1 MANRLL
7 SLVTSRASSFGWRI
21 AVLATTLMLA
31 ALSTGALWELF
42 SGGAR
47 KQHLLAWLLGALA
60 VALTLLII
68 EHFSNRDRLAES
80 GLSHERLR
88 MALVSGKSVAWDLDV
103 KTGRDIWF
111 GDLQTM
117 FGIPAES
124 STVQMGTFY
133 RYVHP
138 DDRER
143 VSQAVAD
150 ARDNRKP
157 YSTEFRTIHE
167 SGMVRWVGASGEFY
181 YDKKGEPVRMLGI
194 AVDITEGKKAHEAL
208 VKSEE
213 KFSKAFRA
221 GPVTMTVTRM
231 RDHRYLDVNETFEQ
245 VTGWKREEVIGR
257 TPFDINIWIDPGERE
272 RVKRLVEDQKSVRN
286 FEVHYR
292 RKNGSQGV
300 GLASAELLEIE
311 GEPLMLSAIIDITDR
326 KRAEDALSRK
336 EAELAEA
343 QHSAQLGSW
352 QWDPKSLQLH
362 WSEELSRIHGFDP
375 KLPPPSYE
383 ELPRLFT
390 AESWDQLRKTMED
403 AIQTGTFPEIDLEV
417 VRPDGGRR
425 WVSTRG
431 YAVRDSTGEVVSL
444 HGTTQDI
451 TERKTNEEA
460 LRAKEHDLA
469 EAQRLAHVGS
479 WEWGIDSGAIHW
491 SEELYRIH
499 GLDPSKP
506 APAFEDLPNVY
517 TPETWGC
524 LQRAMAANS
533 FPAMDLELIRPDG
546 SKRWIHTTFDTTR
559 NKAGVITKLRG
570 VSQDI
575 TEEKQTRDQLREN
588 QERMNAIVN
597 SAMDAIVSVDEEQQI
612 LLFNTAAEKM
622 FQCSAVEAIGTP
634 LDRFIPAPFRPIHK
648 THPFQFGLNGSTDYG
663 HFGSL
668 YALRSNGEPFPIE
681 ASISETENSGKKLF
695 TVIIRDITE
704 RLRAETT
711 LRESEERFRLV
722 ANNAPVMIWMSGAD
736 KLCNYFN
743 KPWLDFTGRPL
754 QEELGHGWV
763 KGVHPEDSDECL
775 RKYVDAFDKRQVCEV
790 EYRLR
795 RHDGEYRWLLDIGV
809 PRFNADGSF
818 AGYIGSS
825 LDITERKLAE
835 EAMST
840 IGRRLIEAHEEERTW
855 IGRELHDD
863 INQRLALLAV
873 ELDRL
878 TQHASEEVGAQ
889 VHHAQERIV
898 QIARDV
904 QSLSHRLHSSKLE
917 YLGLAKAATSFCREL
932 SEQSNVKIHF
942 KHADI
947 PHTLPKE
954 VSLCLF
960 RVLQEALQNATK
972 YSGVR
977 DYSVELYGT
986 PESLELTVSDSGK
999 GFEEQEAFTRHG
1011 LGLISMRERLQLV
1024 RGELS
1029 VKSRPGAGTTI
1040 YARVPLKSEEH
1051 RALAG

>member
-7 SLVTSRASSFGWRI
+7 SFVTSRASSFGWRI

-47 KQHLLAWLLGALA
+47 KQHLLAWLLDALA

-181 YDKKGEPVRMLGI
+181 YNKKGEPVRMLGI

-479 WEWGIDSGAIHW
+479 WEWDIDSGAIHW

-588 QERMNAIVN
+588 HGRYRKRGRGA
-597 SAMDAIVSVDEEQQI
+597 AD
-612 LLFNTAAEKM
+612 TAVQHGCRKDVPM
-622 FQCSAVEAIGTP
+622 
-634 LDRFIPAPFRPIHK
+634 
-648 THPFQFGLNGSTDYG
+648 
-663 HFGSL
+663 
-668 YALRSNGEPFPIE
+668 
-681 ASISETENSGKKLF
+681 
-695 TVIIRDITE
+695 
-704 RLRAETT
+704 
-711 LRESEERFRLV
+711 
-722 ANNAPVMIWMSGAD
+722 
-736 KLCNYFN
+736 
-743 KPWLDFTGRPL
+743 
-754 QEELGHGWV
+754 LGG
-763 KGVHPEDSDECL
+763 
-775 RKYVDAFDKRQVCEV
+775 
-790 EYRLR
+790 
-795 RHDGEYRWLLDIGV
+795 
-809 PRFNADGSF
+809 
-818 AGYIGSS
+818 
-825 LDITERKLAE
+825 
-835 EAMST
+835 
-840 IGRRLIEAHEEERTW
+840 
-855 IGRELHDD
+855 
-863 INQRLALLAV
+863 
-873 ELDRL
+873 
-878 TQHASEEVGAQ
+878 
-889 VHHAQERIV
+889 
-898 QIARDV
+898 
-904 QSLSHRLHSSKLE
+904 
-917 YLGLAKAATSFCREL
+917 
-932 SEQSNVKIHF
+932 
-942 KHADI
+942 
-947 PHTLPKE
+947 
-954 VSLCLF
+954 
-960 RVLQEALQNATK
+960 
-972 YSGVR
+972 
-977 DYSVELYGT
+977 
-986 PESLELTVSDSGK
+986 
-999 GFEEQEAFTRHG
+999 
-1011 LGLISMRERLQLV
+1011 
-1024 RGELS
+1024 
-1029 VKSRPGAGTTI
+1029 
-1040 YARVPLKSEEH
+1040 
-1051 RALAG
+1051 